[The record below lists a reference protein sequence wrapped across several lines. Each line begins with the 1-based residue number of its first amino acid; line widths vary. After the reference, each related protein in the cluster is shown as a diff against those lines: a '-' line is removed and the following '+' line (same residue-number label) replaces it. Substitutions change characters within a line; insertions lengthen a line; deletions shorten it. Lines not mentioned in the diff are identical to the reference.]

1 MRFLLFYCLFLGSLY
16 AAEPKDKADKL
27 LEAVEETQCLVAEVR
42 CLVEQ
47 ILYGDIACFDCSM
60 ECTNV

>member
-60 ECTNV
+60 ECTHV